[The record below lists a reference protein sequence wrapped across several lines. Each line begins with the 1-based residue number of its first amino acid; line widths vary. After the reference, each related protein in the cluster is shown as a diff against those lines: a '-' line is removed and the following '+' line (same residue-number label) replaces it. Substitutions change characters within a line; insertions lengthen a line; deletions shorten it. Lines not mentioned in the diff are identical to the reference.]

1 MAIKMKQTEQ
11 KSRTRETWDRSPR
24 QIAPNSG
31 IVGGIRL
38 LHAVMWEEYIK
49 ISSTSY
55 EPN

>member
-1 MAIKMKQTEQ
+1 MAIKMKQTER
-11 KSRTRETWDRSPR
+11 KSRTRETWDRSPP
-24 QIAPNSG
+24 QIALNSG